1 MCIYNYT
8 YVKDYVF
15 ESRYHLFM
23 RPIRSNLNSSPCI
36 CKINEE
42 DWCNK
47 ERDKTHNTTYF
58 EYHGPYIS
66 LAYEYVNMISFPF
79 KLIWEDRQLKHLNLA
94 NCPGYVFGGCHC
106 FKVIS
111 HMSEVVY
118 ISSFPFSILLK
129 DNKIM
134 KCSTFGMGMA
144 GFIIVFQWLYLYKIC
159 HHCKFHSWLLRCKH
173 QPTQCQ
179 LFGYVH
185 CTRDG
190 LVH

>member
-1 MCIYNYT
+1 M
-8 YVKDYVF
+8 
-15 ESRYHLFM
+15 SM
-23 RPIRSNLNSSPCI
+23 
-36 CKINEE
+36 
-42 DWCNK
+42 
-47 ERDKTHNTTYF
+47 
-58 EYHGPYIS
+58 
-66 LAYEYVNMISFPF
+66 
-79 KLIWEDRQLKHLNLA
+79 LIWSLSILNWFDKIGNWSILIWSMKPLTHDLWD
-94 NCPGYVFGGCHC
+94 NYPGYMIGGCHC

-144 GFIIVFQWLYLYKIC
+144 GLIIVFQWLYLYKIC

-179 LFGYVH
+179 LFGSSALYQGWIGPLADNH
-185 CTRDG
+185 WLARDLRLLRHDSG
-190 LVH
+190 RSTWSVR